1 MQCRLKKVSDNLL
14 YVSVGIATTIFIITL
29 VVVVMGEFSSELNLS
44 ITLELMWAVIDTV
57 VSLSLVGIGF
67 FAVYKLTSVFG
78 DHFNKEALF
87 VSVISVVF
95 CLGYLIHGIY
105 DWVIYSK
112 WKNGLMFSKRYKIW
126 AEMIWLSIVWT
137 LLPVLTIYLMHR
149 KNFKSQD

>member
-1 MQCRLKKVSDNLL
+1 MQCRLKKVSDYLL
-14 YVSVGIATTIFIITL
+14 YASVGIATTIFIITF
-29 VVVVMGEFSSELNLS
+29 VVVIMGDKDSNGELKLS

-105 DWVIYSK
+105 DWVIYFK
-112 WKNGLMFSKRYKIW
+112 WKNGLMIS
-126 AEMIWLSIVWT
+126 
-137 LLPVLTIYLMHR
+137 
-149 KNFKSQD
+149 